1 MFSLVLVHCQAG
13 APHLHVTVALLLVL
27 IQPPDLLGDLG
38 LGGGSYSGQASE
50 R

>member
-1 MFSLVLVHCQAG
+1 MVTLALVHCQAG
-13 APHLHVTVALLLVL
+13 APHLHVTVALLLLL
-27 IQPPDLLGDLG
+27 IQPPDVLGDLG